1 MHRRGSKERTKRELI
16 INEWRRL
23 GSPSV
28 GEHELDQIHGAIGER
43 FGKARVDTPPAI
55 ARLLADE
62 GAELRHPEVIE
73 FDARWREMKI
83 ESGEFAGDD
92 EVVAVKPLTLK
103 QAETLI
109 RKLERLRGTFGPTS
123 DHSGLRELKDSAI
136 SARQA
141 ALSLAKHRQL
151 EAVRRVEQAEIAQ
164 WLLVWLQ
171 TPDLFDAWL
180 ELRRHSPDFRKK
192 FLTKKSS

>member
-1 MHRRGSKERTKRELI
+1 
-16 INEWRRL
+16 
-23 GSPSV
+23 
-28 GEHELDQIHGAIGER
+28 
-43 FGKARVDTPPAI
+43 
-55 ARLLADE
+55 
-62 GAELRHPEVIE
+62 
-73 FDARWREMKI
+73 MKI
-83 ESGEFAGDD
+83 ESGEFPGDD

-109 RKLERLRGTFGPTS
+109 RKFERVRGKFGPAP
-123 DHSGLRELKDSAI
+123 DHSSLQQLKSRAI

-151 EAVRRVEQAEIAQ
+151 EAVRRGEQAEIAQ

-180 ELRRHSPDFRKK
+180 ELRRRSPEFRKK
-192 FLTKKSS
+192 FSTKKSS

>member
-1 MHRRGSKERTKRELI
+1 MYRGGSKERTKRELI
-16 INEWRRL
+16 INEWRRR
-23 GSPSV
+23 GSPSL
-28 GEHELDQIHGAIGER
+28 GEHELDQIQRAIGER
-43 FGKARVDTPPAI
+43 FGKAAVDSPAAI

-83 ESGEFAGDD
+83 ESGEFPGDD

-109 RKLERLRGTFGPTS
+109 RKFERVRGKFGPAP
-123 DHSGLRELKDSAI
+123 DHSSLQQLKSRAI

-151 EAVRRVEQAEIAQ
+151 EAVRRGEQAEIAQ

-180 ELRRHSPDFRKK
+180 ELRRRSPEFRKK
-192 FLTKKSS
+192 FSTKKSS

>member
-1 MHRRGSKERTKRELI
+1 
-16 INEWRRL
+16 
-23 GSPSV
+23 
-28 GEHELDQIHGAIGER
+28 
-43 FGKARVDTPPAI
+43 
-55 ARLLADE
+55 
-62 GAELRHPEVIE
+62 
-73 FDARWREMKI
+73 MKI

-180 ELRRHSPDFRKK
+180 ELRRRSPDFRKK

>member
-43 FGKARVDTPPAI
+43 FGKAAVDSPAAI

-123 DHSGLRELKDSAI
+123 DHSRLRELKDSAI

-180 ELRRHSPDFRKK
+180 ELRRRSPDFRKK

>member
-1 MHRRGSKERTKRELI
+1 MHRGGSKERTKRELI
-16 INEWRRL
+16 INEWRRR
-23 GSPSV
+23 GSPSL
-28 GEHELDQIHGAIGER
+28 GEHELDQIQRAIGER
-43 FGKARVDTPPAI
+43 FGKAAVDSPAAI

-83 ESGEFAGDD
+83 ENGEFPGDD

-109 RKLERLRGTFGPTS
+109 RKFERVRGKFGPAS
-123 DHSGLRELKDSAI
+123 DHSSLQQLKSRAI

-151 EAVRRVEQAEIAQ
+151 EAVRRGEQAEIAQ

-180 ELRRHSPDFRKK
+180 ELRRHSPEFRKK
-192 FLTKKSS
+192 FSTKKSS